1 MEDTKYFS
9 RSWAMLTRDRGWF
22 KPLLVMAA
30 AHLVPVAG
38 YLGNKGYGLEWARLT
53 AWGVDAAPKQKGVK
67 VGKCIG
73 SGWRGFVVDLGL
85 ALIFGLALAMVSTFV
100 AIIPGVF
107 GDLLEALVSL
117 ATVFVSVVVA
127 VVLMIAEVR
136 AAIYERI
143 GAGYSFKNIYAM
155 IRRDT
160 RGFFKLVLIGFVA
173 TLVTFFALGIM
184 AMIVGIMFAPAIL
197 AASMGSSST
206 YSTMMA
212 VGTSLALVIP
222 VFAIFGYAFSI
233 IYSGY
238 ELLMINAVGLWMRQ
252 FNVAEWGR
260 SEDPL
265 PSQGYTAPQE
275 SSSRQPYVN
284 IAPQYR
290 DDEPEYGQPDQAA
303 YDWRDHSEAHVSQE
317 PEAYEPEVQ
326 VTPLVVHPDVSN
338 DDQAEHS
345 QSDSLETLV
354 LPQYGAQ
361 PESLEDE
368 KEDVDPTLIF
378 GAGTGPE
385 SELEQGF
392 EDAEG
397 ARLGEDEDLFDDQG
411 EIDELYEDFL
421 TVVKESDKTDDE

>member
-85 ALIFGLALAMVSTFV
+85 ALLFGLAMAMIGTFV
-100 AIIPGVF
+100 GIIPGAF
-107 GDLLEALVSL
+107 GNLLEALVSL
-117 ATVFVSVVVA
+117 ASVILSVVVA
-127 VVLMIAEVR
+127 VALMVAEVR

-143 GAGYSFKNIYAM
+143 SAGYSFKNIYAM
-155 IRRDT
+155 IKRDT

-173 TLVTFFALGIM
+173 SLVTFLLLGIV
-184 AMIVGIMFAPAIL
+184 ALLVGIMFAPAIM
-197 AASMGSSST
+197 ATAMGSSST

-212 VGTSLALVIP
+212 LGTSLALVIP
-222 VFAIFGYAFSI
+222 VGVFLGYALSI
-233 IYSGY
+233 FYSGY
-238 ELLMINAVGLWMRQ
+238 ELVMINAVGLWMRQ

-265 PSQGYTAPQE
+265 PSQSYVEQQE
-275 SSSRQPYVN
+275 SASPRPFGDVSNYEQSVHESYN
-284 IAPQYR
+284 SY
-290 DDEPEYGQPDQAA
+290 DQS
-303 YDWRDHSEAHVSQE
+303 DVLGSQE
-317 PEAYEPEVQ
+317 YQREPEVQ
-326 VTPLVVHPDVSN
+326 VTPLVVHPAAM
-338 DDQAEHS
+338 DDQIDFDQADS
-345 QSDSLETLV
+345 QETLV
-354 LPQYGAQ
+354 LPSYGDQSEFEQ
-361 PESLEDE
+361 PGL
-368 KEDVDPTLIF
+368 EDVDPTVIL
-378 GAGTGPE
+378 GSATQSE
-385 SELEQGF
+385 SVLESAAMVV
-392 EDAEG
+392 EESN
-397 ARLGEDEDLFDDQG
+397 ES

-421 TVVKESDKTDDE
+421 TVVKESDRTDDE